1 VGSSARREYGS
12 HWGTVGDALVASNV
26 SQLEELLKRAVSE
39 VYDVGGVLDEFTSVY
54 GAVLSLVPD
63 DGGDAVLDHLA
74 EVLDGSGERP
84 MAGAQA
90 HRDLVEA
97 LRGARRGSPD
107 DEVARH
113 HESAI
118 AGYDAWGS
126 PVFAARARAAYGVW
140 LSRHGR
146 VDEAEALLS
155 AARTTYASLGAT
167 AWLSELDVAL
177 SGNRVGS

>member
-1 VGSSARREYGS
+1 V
-12 HWGTVGDALVASNV
+12 VGDALVAS
-26 SQLEELLKRAVSE
+26 SDGADSEELLKRAVSE
-39 VYDVGGVLDEFTSVY
+39 VYALGGVLDEFTSVY
-54 GAVLSLVPD
+54 GVVLSLVPD
-63 DGGDAVLDHLA
+63 AGGDAVLDHLA

-97 LRGARRGSPD
+97 LRGARHGAPD
-107 DEVARH
+107 EEVARH

-126 PVFAARARAAYGVW
+126 PVFAARARAAYGAW

-146 VDEAEALLS
+146 PDEAEPLLS

-167 AWLSELDVAL
+167 AWLSDLDVAL